1 LIKLNL
7 PHTARQIQLIEIWS
21 ALFSTNTSS
30 QYTKLPIS
38 YAFLSIMNNLTLP
51 AGSEW
56 YCWAEFS
63 EFKEF
68 FSEFSEFNSSQRWNF
83 FSVQKLLYLFI

>member
-1 LIKLNL
+1 
-7 PHTARQIQLIEIWS
+7 
-21 ALFSTNTSS
+21 
-30 QYTKLPIS
+30 
-38 YAFLSIMNNLTLP
+38 MNNLTLP